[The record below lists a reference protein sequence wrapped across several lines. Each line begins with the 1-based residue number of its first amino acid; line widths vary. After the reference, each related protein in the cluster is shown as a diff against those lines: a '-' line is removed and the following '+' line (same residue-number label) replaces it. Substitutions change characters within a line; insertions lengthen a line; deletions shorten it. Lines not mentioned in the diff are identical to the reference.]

1 MELWLICLWFSRLSS
16 HIQVGLGFR
25 RIAVTSPWIRNKIWF
40 VYHVSIAAKPGI
52 IKRNICKWEEDTSHA
67 WYYLYEIPL
76 LSSPLLHASLHFQIP
91 DSEYPK
97 LILQDKIFTNLFAE
111 IERDRDRMLTIM
123 PSLCLYV

>member
-1 MELWLICLWFSRLSS
+1 M
-16 HIQVGLGFR
+16 HD
-25 RIAVTSPWIRNKIWF
+25 
-40 VYHVSIAAKPGI
+40 I
-52 IKRNICKWEEDTSHA
+52 ISMRF
-67 WYYLYEIPL
+67 
-76 LSSPLLHASLHFQIP
+76 LSSPLLSYMLCYIQIP